1 MSLLEVKQLA
11 KNYKDFSLQD
21 ISFEIPEGYIMGYI
35 GRNGA
40 GKTTTLNSITHL
52 IRPDGGDVRIDGI
65 RFEED
70 PVAFRKKIG
79 YIGDSGYFPQDFT
92 PSDIRKILKDFYET
106 FDADVYNS
114 FLDRWELPE
123 KMTVKQLSRGMNVK
137 LMFASV
143 LSRQTR
149 LLILDEATN
158 GLDPV
163 VRRDVL
169 KILQD
174 YIADGNKSVL
184 FSTHIM
190 EDLQNIADYI
200 FLIDNGKKILCEAK
214 DDLLE
219 RYLLVHCGRHE
230 LTPDMEKG
238 LIGLEK
244 NEYGVSAL
252 FDTESSGILPSLF
265 VTEKPTID
273 EIVVHLLSNRR
284 TESWH

>member
-1 MSLLEVKQLA
+1 MSLLEVNHLGKQ
-11 KNYKDFSLQD
+11 YKEFSLQD

-52 IRPDGGDVRIDGI
+52 IHPDQGEVRIDGI
-65 RFEED
+65 SFEED
-70 PVAFRKKIG
+70 PVKFRKKIG
-79 YIGDSGYFPQDFT
+79 FIGDSAYFPHGFT
-92 PSDIRKILKDFYET
+92 PKEIRSVLKSFYDT
-106 FDADVYNS
+106 FDEAMFND
-114 FLDRWELPE
+114 FLRKWELPE
-123 KMTVKQLSRGMNVK
+123 KMKVQEMSRGMNVK

-143 LSRQTR
+143 LSRESR

-163 VRRDVL
+163 VRREVL

-174 YIADGNKSVL
+174 YIADGRRSVL

-200 FLIDNGKKILCEAK
+200 FLIDNGRKMLFETK

-230 LTPDMEKG
+230 LTEDLEKE
-238 LIGLEK
+238 LIGVEK

-252 FDTESSGILPSLF
+252 FDTDQGTILPPAF

-273 EIVVHLLSNRR
+273 EIVVHLLRQGR
-284 TESWH
+284 ALQWQ